1 MFDPPESRRSHPLV
15 VEEADVLLDKR
26 DAQLL
31 GRLEDGDVVL
41 TATGGGNVLDARLG
55 GAVDVVGEGELLV
68 VC

>member
-1 MFDPPESRRSHPLV
+1 M

-31 GRLEDGDVVL
+31 GRLEDGAVVL
-41 TATGGGNVLDARLG
+41 AATGGGNVLDARLG

-68 VC
+68 CLLAICWNIKTPEK